1 MHDRNTILL
10 PVIVAVSLLLLSAC
24 AANKPAAD
32 KKTEDAAAKMQEA
45 TSAAP
50 AEEAQQQKDKVFEVI
65 PLDAS
70 AAEAAAGTEAGAAG
84 DAGQQGTDTAQ
95 AAPPPGDAVSPPDI
109 AGILKKMLNHRNTL
123 WHSRDS
129 TYRLYV
135 GDQFLSQYSPDDKTL
150 TIKSDKPGSDL
161 ECRYAMDG
169 KLVSQQ
175 DGQKKACKDLAAT
188 VDDYVTNH

>member
-1 MHDRNTILL
+1 MQDKNAVII
-10 PVIVAVSLLLLSAC
+10 PVILAVSLLLPSAC
-24 AANKPAAD
+24 ADNKPASD
-32 KKTEDAAAKMQEA
+32 QA
-45 TSAAP
+45 T
-50 AEEAQQQKDKVFEVI
+50 EEAATKTPEASPAQPPKETQQQKEKVFEVI

-70 AAEAAAGTEAGAAG
+70 AAEAAAGTKADATAG
-84 DAGQQGTDTAQ
+84 AGQQGADTEQA
-95 AAPPPGDAVSPPDI
+95 AAPPQEVVPPPDI
-109 AGILKKMLNHRNTL
+109 AGIVKKMLAHRNTL

-135 GDQFLSQYSPDDKTL
+135 GDRFLSQYSPGDKTL

-161 ECRYAMDG
+161 ECKYAMDG

-175 DGQKKACKDLAAT
+175 DGQKKACGDLAGT